1 MLLLLDYL
9 LMGLEGSDVRML
21 KMLKGFNLQGL

>member
-1 MLLLLDYL
+1 MLLLHYL
-9 LMGLEGSDVRML
+9 LMGLEGSGVRML